1 MLPRSP
7 KLTFTNT
14 SHQVNQLRSSGTN
27 WDRCVG
33 TRDLQIGSLTTPTAK
48 WVAAN
53 AVTLIVLRFVHEKA
67 PVEQGQGKSGF
78 CNFSFD
84 LKTEQSSTHSI
95 GPLAATRDWT
105 NLRMV
110 WLRFLWLFNFHHS
123 MLSRKITSLRFH
135 PFMHRVAGVGI
146 AMRTETRASTAKERK
161 KGWKHQ
167 MIEIIDE
174 LSARWGAHGGGWR
187 KKPCTPTSSK
197 AHRLSLSSD
206 VFTLSSFLL
215 L

>member
-110 WLRFLWLFNFHHS
+110 WLRFLWLFNFYHRV
-123 MLSRKITSLRFH
+123 LSRKITSLHFYR
-135 PFMHRVAGVGI
+135 RVQRAVEKVNTTMQIITKLERPRNKRSKMKDLYETILVVHQHIRLLCRDYKIKSMWRRGI
-146 AMRTETRASTAKERK
+146 LME
-161 KGWKHQ
+161 
-167 MIEIIDE
+167 
-174 LSARWGAHGGGWR
+174 
-187 KKPCTPTSSK
+187 
-197 AHRLSLSSD
+197 
-206 VFTLSSFLL
+206 
-215 L
+215 